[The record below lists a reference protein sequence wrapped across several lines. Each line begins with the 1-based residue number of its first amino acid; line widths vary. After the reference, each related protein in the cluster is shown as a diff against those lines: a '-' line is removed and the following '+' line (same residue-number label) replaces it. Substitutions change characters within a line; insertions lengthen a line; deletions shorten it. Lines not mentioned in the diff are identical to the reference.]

1 MRPIP
6 PKLRKQID
14 ENPYYKTCA
23 RKGDGYCDGRI
34 TIEHA
39 FIWGGRQINEL
50 WAFVPLCW
58 HHHLGLSLDKRKNQW
73 IAINRATKEDLKK
86 YPNKDWQQLKIY
98 LNKKYGNVMARSYKV
113 SERGY

>member
-6 PKLRKQID
+6 PKLRKLID
-14 ENPYYKTCA
+14 ANQYFKTCA

-39 FIWGGRQINEL
+39 WIYSGRQINEL

-58 HHHLGLSLDKRKNQW
+58 HHHLGAGLDKNKNRWLSLQ
-73 IAINRATKEDLKK
+73 RAAFTDLLK
-86 YPNKDWQQLKIY
+86 YPNKDWLQIKNY
-98 LNKKYGNVMARSYKV
+98 LYKKYAMEGTKRIT
-113 SERGY
+113 R